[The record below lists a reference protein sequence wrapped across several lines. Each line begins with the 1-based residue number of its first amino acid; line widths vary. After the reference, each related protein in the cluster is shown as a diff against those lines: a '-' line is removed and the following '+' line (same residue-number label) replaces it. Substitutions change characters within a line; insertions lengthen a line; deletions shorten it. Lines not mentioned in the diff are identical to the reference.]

1 VAALSKTLELPQSG
15 PTGSELTHLEGG
27 LSGRRYEAAQ
37 LIGVDP
43 SDGKPLLARYDLDAA
58 ARTLT
63 PSGLAARSTGGL
75 WRWHELLPVRSWEFV
90 TYMGEGSTP
99 LQRARR
105 LGAGFGLANLFLKRE
120 SLNPTGSFKARGMA
134 VAVSRASELGAQRLV
149 APSAG
154 NAGGAMA
161 AYASAAGVRATV
173 VMPSD
178 APSANALEV
187 LIAGADLVRLDGL
200 ISDCARLA
208 RAIADRLGA
217 FELSTLKEPY
227 RVEGKKTMGFELAEQ
242 FGWRLPDAIVYP
254 TGGGTGLVGMW
265 KAFDELEAMGLISR
279 ERPRMFAVQAEGC
292 APIVRAFDQG
302 SRFADPW
309 PEASTE
315 AAGLRVPGAIGDFL
329 ILDCLRASGGAAVAV
344 PEAELRRTQARVARS
359 EGGFVSLETA
369 AAVAALP
376 HLVEARRIDKNDRVV
391 LFDTGAGFKSEPPA
405 GMKLPASVPAD
416 PSHWDDVVERLAFEN
431 T

>member
-1 VAALSKTLELPQSG
+1 MAALSQTVELAQDG
-15 PTGSELTHLEGG
+15 PTDSALTHLEGG
-27 LSGRRYEAAQ
+27 LSGHRYEADR

-43 SDGKPLLARYDLDAA
+43 SDGKPLLARYDLRVA

-63 PSGLAARSTGGL
+63 PAALAARGAGGL
-75 WRWHELLPVRSWEFV
+75 WRWHELLPVRSWEHV

-99 LQRARR
+99 LQRAGR
-105 LGAGFGLANLFLKRE
+105 LGAAFGLANLSLKRE

-134 VAVSRASELGAQRLV
+134 VAVGRARELGAKRVV

-161 AYASAAGVRATV
+161 AYAAAAGLRATV
-173 VMPSD
+173 VMPAD
-178 APSANALEV
+178 APSVNALEV
-187 LIAGADLVRLDGL
+187 LIAGADLILLDGL

-208 RAIADRLGA
+208 RAIADRLDA
-217 FELSTLKEPY
+217 FDLSTLKEPY
-227 RVEGKKTMGFELAEQ
+227 RVEGKKTMGLEVAEQ
-242 FGWRLPDAIVYP
+242 SGWRLPDAIVYP

-265 KAFDELEAMGLISR
+265 KAFDELEAMGLIGR
-279 ERPRMFAVQAEGC
+279 ERPRMFAVQTEGC

-309 PEASTE
+309 LDASTA

-344 PEAELRRTQARVARS
+344 PEADLRATQARVARS
-359 EGGFVSLETA
+359 EAGFVSLETA
-369 AAVAALP
+369 AALAALP
-376 HLVEARRIDKNDRVV
+376 YLVEARRLDRNERVV
-391 LFDTGAGFKSEPPA
+391 LFDTSAGFKSEPPA
-405 GMKLPASVPAD
+405 GMRLPAVVPAD
-416 PSHWDDVVERLAFEN
+416 PSRWDEVVERLAFEN
-431 T
+431 G